1 MNKRNSIKAFNRINL
16 IAQTKFTLS
25 EVSNA
30 ERYFN
35 QEIKG
40 RKSNSKRLSKYV
52 AAFDYIDKNL
62 IVLSK
67 ASGGASIISLTTV
80 IGAPAA
86 ISSATFSLVFS
97 LATQIIKK
105 LLSKTINKQKKHDKI
120 FVLAK
125 SKLNNVETLVSQA
138 LTDLKISHTQFIAIL
153 KEKEKYE
160 RMKENLINILTAE
173 I

>member
-105 LLSKTINKQKKHDKI
+105 LLSKTINK
-120 FVLAK
+120 
-125 SKLNNVETLVSQA
+125 
-138 LTDLKISHTQFIAIL
+138 
-153 KEKEKYE
+153 
-160 RMKENLINILTAE
+160 
-173 I
+173 